1 MPITVILTV
10 IFRFKVPIMV
20 KRREKDVLEKQQQ
33 VLTLIEEITRNDGTS
48 YYEIGNMVQNGRAE
62 LAAERGFIKQVRIL
76 QLNIPHSRNVI
87 KYEDYVNSHYQMQDE
102 SMDHW
107 EEWKRTPEMDQ
118 VVEDILK
125 ENHVG

>member
-1 MPITVILTV
+1 M
-10 IFRFKVPIMV
+10 
-20 KRREKDVLEKQQQ
+20 EKQQQ
-33 VLTLIEEITRNDGTS
+33 VLTLIEEITRNDGTI
-48 YYEIGNMVQNGRAE
+48 YYEIGNMVHNGRAE

-87 KYEDYVNSHYQMQDE
+87 KYENYINSHYQMQDE

-107 EEWKRTPEMDQ
+107 EEWKRTSEMDQ
-118 VVEDILK
+118 VVEEILK